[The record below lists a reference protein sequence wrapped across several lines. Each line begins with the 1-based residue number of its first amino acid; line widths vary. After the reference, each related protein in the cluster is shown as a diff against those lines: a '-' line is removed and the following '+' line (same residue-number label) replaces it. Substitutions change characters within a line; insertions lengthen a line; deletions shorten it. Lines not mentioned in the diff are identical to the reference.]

1 MSKTEQTKQHILVNW
16 RVTNDFAF
24 SREILSN
31 CLAKM
36 STKPSESVL
45 TNSEEADSIV
55 AAVRPRFRCENAE
68 EHSSRYCPLRGIKGL
83 QLVETAPCL
92 QLCHKLARP
101 AFPADSIAQS
111 CLSSYTCCK
120 SAEYR
125 CVLHEV
131 CVSDIRHCWIL
142 HKLGEISACRDPGL
156 VHTISS
162 DGHNEAWQDADQFQ
176 VYAVHFVSKTGQVE
190 DSKALYTTRAWLTQ
204 PSRYCLLRSI
214 WSKVKALQECEREM
228 KPLTSSA
235 LSVNL

>member
-1 MSKTEQTKQHILVNW
+1 M
-16 RVTNDFAF
+16 
-24 SREILSN
+24 
-31 CLAKM
+31 
-36 STKPSESVL
+36 KPSESVL

-83 QLVETAPCL
+83 QLVETAQCL

-125 CVLHEV
+125 CCL
-131 CVSDIRHCWIL
+131 CIRHSTL
-142 HKLGEISACRDPGL
+142 LDSHKLGEISACRDPGL
-156 VHTISS
+156 VHTIRS
-162 DGHNEAWQDADQFQ
+162 DGHNKAWQDADQFH

-204 PSRYCLLRSI
+204 PSRYRLLRFI